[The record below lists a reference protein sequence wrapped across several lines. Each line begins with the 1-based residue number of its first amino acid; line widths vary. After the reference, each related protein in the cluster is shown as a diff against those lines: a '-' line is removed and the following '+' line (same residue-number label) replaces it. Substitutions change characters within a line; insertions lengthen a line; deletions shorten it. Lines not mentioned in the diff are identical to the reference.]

1 MLQPTEKNVRSHRQ
15 NNPFEECNTSEIN
28 LVHFGVFEENFTPHI
43 AIEYMRLYCKYLVF
57 VPKDEHEFAF
67 SSLRRSLRAGACGV
81 GGLVASSVL
90 FDVA

>member
-1 MLQPTEKNVRSHRQ
+1 
-15 NNPFEECNTSEIN
+15 
-28 LVHFGVFEENFTPHI
+28 
-43 AIEYMRLYCKYLVF
+43 MRLYCKYLVF